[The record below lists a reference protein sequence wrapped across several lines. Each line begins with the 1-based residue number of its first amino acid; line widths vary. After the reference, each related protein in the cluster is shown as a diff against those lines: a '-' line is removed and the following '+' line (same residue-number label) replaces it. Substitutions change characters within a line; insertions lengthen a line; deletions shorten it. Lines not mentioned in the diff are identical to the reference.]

1 MRWFFVRTDFYL
13 RYGRHFH
20 SHRAIII
27 PFSSYHYSYSHLVES
42 RRKKN
47 VLPFAVIF
55 GVLFFIRKVILMMEV
70 TIIAIIFIRSE
81 QLCTIFFFFT
91 PTEITWANQLDNSKY
106 DKIWNI
112 WWKSQTKCSQT
123 RMLQDS
129 NQIPRIVHCFFSF
142 FCRLFVQRTLLFNTY
157 MCSNHDMLHAQFRT
171 DLHFRTL
178 DLILNFF
185 LFCVT
190 CSILPHIISYFF
202 PRFVFFRLDQR
213 KTHIHRRKKSARLYV
228 TVNKLGIENSII

>member
-1 MRWFFVRTDFYL
+1 
-13 RYGRHFH
+13 
-20 SHRAIII
+20 
-27 PFSSYHYSYSHLVES
+27 
-42 RRKKN
+42 
-47 VLPFAVIF
+47 
-55 GVLFFIRKVILMMEV
+55 MEV

-185 LFCVT
+185 F
-190 CSILPHIISYFF
+190 ILRYVFYSPSYHIIFF
-202 PRFVFFRLDQR
+202 SEVCFFSIRP
-213 KTHIHRRKKSARLYV
+213 KKNTHTPTQKKRTTLCHC
-228 TVNKLGIENSII
+228 E

>member
-1 MRWFFVRTDFYL
+1 
-13 RYGRHFH
+13 
-20 SHRAIII
+20 
-27 PFSSYHYSYSHLVES
+27 
-42 RRKKN
+42 
-47 VLPFAVIF
+47 
-55 GVLFFIRKVILMMEV
+55 
-70 TIIAIIFIRSE
+70 
-81 QLCTIFFFFT
+81 
-91 PTEITWANQLDNSKY
+91 
-106 DKIWNI
+106 
-112 WWKSQTKCSQT
+112 
-123 RMLQDS
+123 
-129 NQIPRIVHCFFSF
+129 
-142 FCRLFVQRTLLFNTY
+142 
-157 MCSNHDMLHAQFRT
+157 MLHAQFRT